1 MLAQK
6 QPPFKECVI
15 AHWSSALAP
24 IILGTKLYTEAADS
38 PIYRRV
44 VGEHSINRRRCIARC
59 AGGDG
64 KEDAGISSD
73 KTGEKPVRRKSKVS

>member
-1 MLAQK
+1 M
-6 QPPFKECVI
+6 
-15 AHWSSALAP
+15 
-24 IILGTKLYTEAADS
+24 LGTKLYTEAADL
-38 PIYRRV
+38 IFKDQV

-73 KTGEKPVRRKSKVS
+73 KTGEKPVHRKSKVS